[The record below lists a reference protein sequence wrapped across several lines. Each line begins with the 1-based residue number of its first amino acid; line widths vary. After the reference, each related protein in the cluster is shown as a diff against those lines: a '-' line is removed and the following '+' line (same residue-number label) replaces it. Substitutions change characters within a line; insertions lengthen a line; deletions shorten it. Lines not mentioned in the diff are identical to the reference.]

1 MKKIIGVVGETGSG
15 KDTFCDYLN
24 PVRNRERLR
33 LRSISNGVK
42 KIKRNVFVFRFSQS
56 LTEALGIFFDEVRK
70 EDQQWLATA
79 LRERFSNNILGE
91 AIAKKI
97 KNVKKGLIILN
108 GIRMW
113 EEFKMIKKFG
123 GKIIYITADSKTRWQ
138 RIQNRGEKKDDR
150 VSYQKFLKMEKAA
163 TEILIP
169 KIGKKAD
176 YKIENSGSKQLFY
189 KELRKIIQKI

>member
-1 MKKIIGVVGETGSG
+1 
-15 KDTFCDYLN
+15 
-24 PVRNRERLR
+24 
-33 LRSISNGVK
+33 
-42 KIKRNVFVFRFSQS
+42 
-56 LTEALGIFFDEVRK
+56 
-70 EDQQWLATA
+70 
-79 LRERFSNNILGE
+79 LREKFGNNILGE

-123 GKIIYITADSKTRWQ
+123 GRIIYITADSKIRWQ
-138 RIQNRGEKKDDR
+138 RIQNRGEKKDDKI
-150 VSYQKFLKMEKAA
+150 SYQKFLKMEKAA

-176 YKIENSGSKQLFY
+176 YKIKNNGSVKDFHRNIKSILN
-189 KELRKIIQKI
+189 KI